1 MKENQ
6 LIPLFK
12 IVGIESERKELY
24 SEFQEFFDSYSEF
37 IDFINMQSR
46 YYPKGILRKT
56 LKENVTNYA
65 LNATMNKLR
74 QKLGSDNIEEYTL
87 DDGATFYRIKG
98 ENSGGK

>member
-12 IVGIESERKELY
+12 IIGIESERKELY
-24 SEFQEFFDSYSEF
+24 YEFQEFFDTYSEF

-46 YYPKGILRKT
+46 YYPRGILRKT
-56 LKENVTNYA
+56 LVENVTSYA
-65 LNATMNKLR
+65 INATMNKLR
-74 QKLGSDNIEEYTL
+74 HKLGTENIEEYTL

-98 ENSGGK
+98 ENFGGK